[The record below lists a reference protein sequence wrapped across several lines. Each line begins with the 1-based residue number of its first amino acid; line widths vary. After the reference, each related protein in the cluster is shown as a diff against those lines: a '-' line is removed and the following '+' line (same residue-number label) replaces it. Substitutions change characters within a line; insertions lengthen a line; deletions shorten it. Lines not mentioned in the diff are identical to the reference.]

1 MARPVQPRSADS
13 YMREV
18 QNLSRLRN
26 SIVLDTRVD
35 ERARAK
41 ALAAID
47 ELIRIVRVFAAA
59 ANANMTAA

>member
-1 MARPVQPRSADS
+1 
-13 YMREV
+13 MREV